1 MSKKRF
7 REHGLTVGQLPTG
20 EQNSITD
27 VAGVSVGHVTLY
39 ADRVDTCIRTGVTA
53 ILPHQGNLFR
63 EKVVAASHVINGF
76 GKTVGLVQVNELGV
90 IESPIMLTNTF
101 GVPAVTEGALQYMM
115 ALDEA
120 IGDREGSLN
129 VVTGECNDKFLN
141 NMRGLHVR
149 PEHAI
154 EAIRNAKMEFQW
166 SATEVEPGTERTY
179 AAPPVAEGAVG
190 AGMGMVCFGWK
201 GGIGTSSRR
210 VEVDGTPYHFG
221 VLVLT
226 NFGISNDLAILGQP
240 VGRHLQTKSQKRGN
254 DDGSVIIVI
263 GTDLPVDARQL
274 KRIAKRAG
282 VGLARTGSIAHHGS
296 GDIVIAFSNG
306 NRIPHTPG
314 TGFLQWTTIREDGT
328 LISQCFRAVAE
339 ATEEAVYNSM
349 FMAETTS
356 GRDGREISALPVDD
370 VLSILRGSGLREHE
384 G

>member
-7 REHGLTVGQLPTG
+7 RDHGLTIGQLPTG

-27 VAGVSVGHVTLY
+27 VTGVSVGHVTLNVS
-39 ADRVDTCIRTGVTA
+39 RLNTSIRTGVTA

-115 ALDEA
+115 AQDEA

-141 NMRGLHVR
+141 DMRGLHVR

-154 EAIRNAKMEFQW
+154 EAIRNANIDFQMR
-166 SATEVEPGTERTY
+166 ANGAETGTERTI
-179 AAPPVAEGAVG
+179 AAPTIAEGAIG
-190 AGMGMVCFGWK
+190 AGTGMVCFGWK

-210 VEVDGTPYHFG
+210 VEVEGTPYHIG

-226 NFGISNDLAILGQP
+226 NFGLGKDLSILGYP
-240 VGRHLQTKSQKRGN
+240 VGFHLQKKSQVRGN

-263 GTDLPVDARQL
+263 GTDLPMDARQL
-274 KRIAKRAG
+274 KRIAKRASF
-282 VGLARTGSIAHHGS
+282 GLAHTGSIGHHGS

-306 NRIPHTPG
+306 NLIPHIPETE
-314 TGFLQWTTIREDGT
+314 FLQLKTIREDGP

-339 ATEEAVYNSM
+339 ATEEAVYNSL

-356 GRDGREISALPVDD
+356 GRDGREILALPVDE
-370 VLSILRGSGLREHE
+370 VLSILRKSGLREDE